1 VLAGKLSPRLVRSG
15 HFVVALELH
24 ASEESHLKT
33 LGKRSKRKI
42 AMRWLSIRLI
52 VSLIVGITLVSLAF
66 SYNEVR
72 REKLALRRDLER
84 RAEVL
89 GESLAGYIEPYL
101 EKQSPHQLQRV
112 VDRFGNRER
121 LQGMAIYDKDGAL
134 LAATSGL
141 PDRLGK
147 QPQLVTQA
155 IATDQGVG
163 QFSHLGAA
171 SVHIYAYPLRQQDK
185 AVGGLVIVH
194 DAGYINTQSTRMW
207 KDAFVRVLVQV
218 FLIALITLLIVRWSI
233 VGPIAKAAQWMKA
246 LRTGKETTPPAVP
259 DLDLLRPLAREMQSF
274 AASLMAARSA
284 AEVEAQLRETAES
297 VWTAER
303 LAVHVR
309 SKLGDSGLIILSN
322 REPYSH
328 TRKGESLE
336 VVVPPSGLVT
346 ALEPI
351 LCACDGRWVA
361 HGSGDADRETV
372 DAKAH
377 LRVPPDDPKYTLRRV
392 WLTKEEEEGY
402 YFGFSN
408 EGLWPLCHIAHT
420 RPIFRTSD
428 WDAYR
433 EVNQKFADAVLEEM
447 VDFEEPLLLVQDYHF
462 ALVPRLVKT
471 QRPDARVAIF
481 WHIPWPNAEA
491 FGICPWQRELIEGML
506 GADLIGFHIQSHC
519 NNFLQTVD
527 RTLESRIDWEHF
539 AVDREEHRTVVKPFP
554 ISVDFQEISA
564 SPRSGESPYTERV
577 NLLRELGVNASF
589 LGVGVDR
596 VDYTKGILERF
607 LGIERFL
614 EKYPA
619 YQNKFTFVQIGAP
632 SRTHI
637 KRYHDLLGEVES
649 EADRINWRFQ
659 SGSWRPIVYLKR
671 QYSHEEVEKYYRAA
685 DVCLVTSLHD
695 GMNLVAKEF
704 LAARDDDQ
712 GVLILSRFTG
722 AARELNDALIVNPY
736 DIEQMAE
743 SIRVALELPAE
754 ERQVRMR
761 RMRRTVQEHNVYRWA
776 ANLIADLSSVRLTP
790 NNNVVPMPDR
800 KQFSAKTGHDL
811 RTAGDIKLADIK
823 LKEAS
828 ASTNF

>member
-1 VLAGKLSPRLVRSG
+1 
-15 HFVVALELH
+15 
-24 ASEESHLKT
+24 
-33 LGKRSKRKI
+33 
-42 AMRWLSIRLI
+42 MRWLSVRLI
-52 VSLIVGITLVSLAF
+52 VSLILGITLVSLAF
-66 SYNEVR
+66 SYKEVR
-72 REKLALRRDLER
+72 REKLALRGDLEQ

-89 GESLAGYIEPYL
+89 GESLAGYIEPYM
-101 EKQSPHQLQRV
+101 EKQSHRELQRI
-112 VDRFGNRER
+112 VDRFANRER
-121 LQGMAIYDKDGAL
+121 LEGMAIYDKTGAL

-141 PDRLGK
+141 SDRLGQK
-147 QPQLVTQA
+147 PPLVLQA
-155 IATDQGVG
+155 IAANRASG
-163 QFSHLGAA
+163 QFSRLGTA
-171 SVHIYAYPLRQQDK
+171 SVHIYAYPLRQHDD

-194 DAGYINTQSTRMW
+194 DASYINTQSARIW
-207 KDAFVRVLVQV
+207 KESFVRVLVQV
-218 FLIALITLLIVRWSI
+218 LLIALITLLIVRWSI

-246 LRTGKETTPPAVP
+246 LRTGKGTMPSPAP
-259 DLDLLRPLAREMQSF
+259 DLDLLRPLAAEMETF
-274 AASLMAARSA
+274 AASLVAARSA
-284 AEVEAQLRETAES
+284 AEAEAQLRETAETI
-297 VWTAER
+297 WTAER

-309 SKLGDSGLIILSN
+309 SKLGDSGLVVVSN
-322 REPYSH
+322 REPYLH

-351 LCACDGRWVA
+351 LCACDGKWVA
-361 HGSGDADRETV
+361 HGSGEADRETV
-372 DAKAH
+372 DAKDH

-420 RPIFRTSD
+420 RPIFRTPD
-428 WDAYR
+428 WDSYR
-433 EVNQKFADAVLEEM
+433 AVNQKFADAVLEEM
-447 VDFEEPLLLVQDYHF
+447 EHFEQPLLLVQDYHF
-462 ALVPRLVKT
+462 ALLPRLVKW

-519 NNFLQTVD
+519 TNFLQTVD

-539 AVDREEHRTVVKPFP
+539 AVDREDHRTVVKPFP

-577 NLLRELGVNASF
+577 NLMRGLGVTASF

-607 LGIERFL
+607 LAIERLL
-614 EKYPA
+614 EKYPT
-619 YQNKFTFVQIGAP
+619 YQGKFTFVQIGAP

-637 KRYHDLLGEVES
+637 KRYHDLLGEVEA

-671 QYSHEEVEKYYRAA
+671 QHTHEEVQKYYRAA
-685 DVCLVTSLHD
+685 DVCMVTSLHD

-704 LAARDDDQ
+704 LAARDDEQ

-736 DIEQMAE
+736 DTEQMAE
-743 SIRVALELPAE
+743 AIRIALELPAE
-754 ERQVRMR
+754 ERQARMR
-761 RMRRTVQEHNVYRWA
+761 RMRRVVQEQNIYRWA
-776 ANLIADLSSVRLTP
+776 GDLIAELSNVRLATE
-790 NNNVVPMPDR
+790 NIGSISGV
-800 KQFSAKTGHDL
+800 KGFSARTGH
-811 RTAGDIKLADIK
+811 
-823 LKEAS
+823 
-828 ASTNF
+828 

>member
-1 VLAGKLSPRLVRSG
+1 
-15 HFVVALELH
+15 
-24 ASEESHLKT
+24 
-33 LGKRSKRKI
+33 
-42 AMRWLSIRLI
+42 MRWLSARLI

-66 SYNEVR
+66 TYKEVQR
-72 REKLALRRDLER
+72 QKSGLRRDLER
-84 RAEVL
+84 SDAVL

-101 EKQSPHQLQRV
+101 EKQSPRQFQKI
-112 VDRFGNRER
+112 VDRFGNREG
-121 LQGMAIYDKDGAL
+121 LEGMAIYDKDGAL
-134 LAATSGL
+134 LAATSAL
-141 PDRLGK
+141 PDRIGK
-147 QPQLVTQA
+147 QPPLVTQA
-155 IATDQGVG
+155 ISTNQGSG
-163 QFSHLGAA
+163 QFSRFGAA
-171 SVHIYAYPLRQQDK
+171 SVHIYAYPLRQHDVV
-185 AVGGLVIVH
+185 VGGIVIVH
-194 DAGYINTQSTRMW
+194 DASYINTQSTRMW
-207 KDAFVRVLVQV
+207 REAFGSVLVQV
-218 FLIALITLLIVRWSI
+218 LLIALITLLIVRWSI

-246 LRTGKETTPPAVP
+246 LRTGKGTPPAAP
-259 DLDLLRPLAREMQSF
+259 DLDLLRPLAREMQTF

-284 AEVEAQLRETAES
+284 AEVEAHLRETAES
-297 VWTAER
+297 IWTAER

-309 SKLGDSGLIILSN
+309 SKLGDSGLIVVSN

-351 LCACDGRWVA
+351 LCACDGKWVA

-372 DAKAH
+372 DANAH

-433 EVNQKFADAVLEEM
+433 EVNQKFANAALEEM
-447 VDFEEPLLLVQDYHF
+447 ADFEQPLLLVQDYHF
-462 ALVPRLVKT
+462 ALVPRLVKK

-491 FGICPWQRELIEGML
+491 FGICPWQRELVDGML
-506 GADLIGFHIQSHC
+506 GSDLIGFHIQSHC

-539 AVDREEHRTVVKPFP
+539 AIDREDHRTVVKPFP

-564 SPRSGESPYTERV
+564 SPRSGDSPYTERV
-577 NLLRELGVNASF
+577 DLLRALGVNASF

-607 LGIERFL
+607 LGIERLL
-614 EKYPA
+614 EKYPT

-637 KRYHDLLGEVES
+637 KRYHDLLGEVEA

-659 SGSWRPIVYLKR
+659 NGSWKPIVYLKR
-671 QYSHEEVEKYYRAA
+671 QFSHEEVEKYYRAA

-704 LAARDDDQ
+704 IAARDDEQ

-736 DIEQMAE
+736 DVEQMAE
-743 SIRVALELPAE
+743 AIRIALELPAE
-754 ERQVRMR
+754 ERQARMQRMR
-761 RMRRTVQEHNVYRWA
+761 RVVQEHNIFRWA
-776 ANLIADLSSVRLTP
+776 GNLIADLSNVRLP
-790 NNNVVPMPDR
+790 PR
-800 KQFSAKTGHDL
+800 KIETMSGFRGLSAGIGH
-811 RTAGDIKLADIK
+811 
-823 LKEAS
+823 
-828 ASTNF
+828 

>member
-1 VLAGKLSPRLVRSG
+1 
-15 HFVVALELH
+15 
-24 ASEESHLKT
+24 
-33 LGKRSKRKI
+33 
-42 AMRWLSIRLI
+42 MRWLSVRLI

-72 REKLALRRDLER
+72 LEKLALRRDLER

-101 EKQSPHQLQRV
+101 EKQSHRELQRI

-121 LQGMAIYDKDGAL
+121 LQGMAIYSKDGAV
-134 LAATSGL
+134 LAETPGL
-141 PDRLGK
+141 PDRLGEN
-147 QPQLVTQA
+147 PPLVAQA
-155 IATDQGVG
+155 IAANQGSG
-163 QFSHLGAA
+163 QFTRLGAT
-171 SVHIYAYPLRQQDK
+171 SVHIYAYPLRQHDE
-185 AVGGLVIVH
+185 AVGGLLIVH
-194 DAGYINTQSTRMW
+194 DASYINAQSTRMW
-207 KDAFVRVLVQV
+207 REAFVRVLVQV

-233 VGPIAKAAQWMKA
+233 VGPIAKAAQWMKS
-246 LRTGKETTPPAVP
+246 LRTGKGKMPSAAP
-259 DLDLLRPLAREMQSF
+259 DLGLLRPLAREMQTF

-284 AEVEAQLRETAES
+284 AETEAQLRETAES
-297 VWTAER
+297 IWTAER
-303 LAVHVR
+303 LAVHLR
-309 SKLGDSGLIILSN
+309 SKLADSQLIVVSN

-351 LCACDGRWVA
+351 LCACDGKWVA
-361 HGSGDADRETV
+361 HGSGDADQETV
-372 DAKAH
+372 DANDH
-377 LRVPPDDPKYTLRRV
+377 LRVPPDDPRYTLRRV
-392 WLTKEEEEGY
+392 WLTKDEEEGY

-428 WDAYR
+428 WESYQA
-433 EVNQKFADAVLEEM
+433 VNRKFAEAVLEEM
-447 VDFEEPLLLVQDYHF
+447 AEFEQPLLLVQDYHF
-462 ALVPRLVKT
+462 ALLPRLVKKK
-471 QRPDARVAIF
+471 RPDARVAIF

-491 FGICPWQRELIEGML
+491 FGICPWQRELIDGML

-539 AVDREEHRTVVKPFP
+539 AVDREDHRTIVKPFP

-577 NLLRELGVNASF
+577 NLLRGLGVSASF

-607 LGIERFL
+607 LAIERL
-614 EKYPA
+614 LDKYPI

-659 SGSWRPIVYLKR
+659 NASWRPIVFLER
-671 QYSHEEVEKYYRAA
+671 HFSHEEVQKYYRAA

-704 LAARDDDQ
+704 LAARDDEQ

-736 DIEQMAE
+736 DTEQMAE
-743 SIRVALELPAE
+743 AVRIALELPAE
-754 ERQVRMR
+754 ERQARMR
-761 RMRRTVQEHNVYRWA
+761 RMRSVVQEHNVYRWA
-776 ANLIADLSSVRLTP
+776 GNLIAELSSVRLTP
-790 NNNVVPMPDR
+790 EDIGAIGGLKGFR
-800 KQFSAKTGHDL
+800 ARTGH
-811 RTAGDIKLADIK
+811 
-823 LKEAS
+823 
-828 ASTNF
+828 

>member
-1 VLAGKLSPRLVRSG
+1 
-15 HFVVALELH
+15 
-24 ASEESHLKT
+24 
-33 LGKRSKRKI
+33 
-42 AMRWLSIRLI
+42 MRWLSIRLI

-72 REKLALRRDLER
+72 LEKQALRRDLER

-89 GESLAGYIEPYL
+89 GESLAGYIEPHL
-101 EKQSPHQLQRV
+101 EKQPRRELQRI
-112 VDRFGNRER
+112 VDHFGNRER
-121 LQGMAIYDKDGAL
+121 LQGMAIYDKEGAL
-134 LAATSGL
+134 LAATPGL
-141 PDRLGK
+141 PNRLGER
-147 QPQLVTQA
+147 PSLVTQA
-155 IATDQGVG
+155 ITANQGSG
-163 QFSHLGAA
+163 QFTRLEAE
-171 SVHIYAYPLRQQDK
+171 SVHIYAYPLRQQDE

-194 DAGYINTQSTRMW
+194 DASYINAQSARMW
-207 KDAFVRVLVQV
+207 REAFWRVLVQV
-218 FLIALITLLIVRWSI
+218 LLITLITLLIVRWSI
-233 VGPIAKAAQWMKA
+233 VGPIAKAAQWMKS
-246 LRTGKETTPPAVP
+246 LRTGKGKLPSAAP
-259 DLDLLRPLAREMQSF
+259 DLGLLRPLAREMQTF
-274 AASLMAARSA
+274 AISLMAARSA
-284 AEVEAQLRETAES
+284 AEAEAQMRETAES
-297 VWTAER
+297 IWTAER

-309 SKLGDSGLIILSN
+309 GKLGGSGLIIVSN

-351 LCACDGRWVA
+351 LCACDGKWVA
-361 HGSGDADRETV
+361 HGSGDADQETV
-372 DAKAH
+372 DANGH

-392 WLTKEEEEGY
+392 WLAKDEEEGY

-428 WDAYR
+428 WESYR
-433 EVNQKFADAVLEEM
+433 AVNQKFADAVLEEM
-447 VDFEEPLLLVQDYHF
+447 ADFEQPLLLVQDYHF
-462 ALVPRLVKT
+462 ALLPRLVKKK
-471 QRPDARVAIF
+471 RPDARVAIF

-539 AVDREEHRTVVKPFP
+539 AVDREDHRTVVKPFP
-554 ISVDFQEISA
+554 ISVDFQEIAS
-564 SPRSGESPYTERV
+564 SPRSGESPYTDRV
-577 NLLRELGVNASF
+577 NLLRDLGVSASF

-607 LGIERFL
+607 LGIERLL
-614 EKYPA
+614 EKHPI
-619 YQNKFTFVQIGAP
+619 YQNRFTFVQIGAP

-659 SGSWRPIVYLKR
+659 RGSWRPIVFLKR
-671 QYSHEEVEKYYRAA
+671 HFTHEEVERYYRAA

-704 LAARDDDQ
+704 VAARDDEQ

-722 AARELNDALIVNPY
+722 AARELNDALVVNPY
-736 DIEQMAE
+736 DTEQMAE
-743 SIRVALELPAE
+743 AIRIALELPAE
-754 ERQVRMR
+754 ERQARMR
-761 RMRRTVQEHNVYRWA
+761 RMRSVVQERNVYHWA
-776 ANLIADLSSVRLTP
+776 GDLIAELSSVRLAPENIET
-790 NNNVVPMPDR
+790 MSGLKGYR
-800 KQFSAKTGHDL
+800 ARTG
-811 RTAGDIKLADIK
+811 R
-823 LKEAS
+823 
-828 ASTNF
+828 

>member
-1 VLAGKLSPRLVRSG
+1 
-15 HFVVALELH
+15 
-24 ASEESHLKT
+24 
-33 LGKRSKRKI
+33 
-42 AMRWLSIRLI
+42 MRWLSVRLI

-66 SYNEVR
+66 SYKEVQ
-72 REKLALRRDLER
+72 REKLGLRKDLER

-101 EKQSPHQLQRV
+101 QKHSPRELQKI

-121 LQGMAIYDKDGAL
+121 LEGMAIYDKEGAL
-134 LAATSGL
+134 LAATHGL

-147 QPQLVTQA
+147 QPPLVTLA
-155 IATDQGVG
+155 IATNQGSG
-163 QFSHLGAA
+163 QFTRLGTA
-171 SVHIYAYPLRQQDK
+171 SVQIYAYPLRQNDE

-194 DAGYINTQSTRMW
+194 DASYINAQSTRMW
-207 KDAFVRVLVQV
+207 REAFVRVLVQV
-218 FLIALITLLIVRWSI
+218 LLIALITLLIVRWSI

-246 LRTGKETTPPAVP
+246 LRTGKGTPPAAP
-259 DLDLLRPLAREMQSF
+259 DLDVLRPLAREMQTF

-284 AEVEAQLRETAES
+284 AEVEAHLRETAES

-309 SKLGDSGLIILSN
+309 SKLGDSGLIVVSN

-351 LCACDGRWVA
+351 LCACDGKWVA

-372 DAKAH
+372 DANAH

-428 WDAYR
+428 WEAYR
-433 EVNQKFADAVLEEM
+433 EVNEKFANAALEEM
-447 VDFEEPLLLVQDYHF
+447 ADFEQPLLLVQDYHF
-462 ALVPRLVKT
+462 ALVPRLVKRE
-471 QRPDARVAIF
+471 RPDARVAIF

-491 FGICPWQRELIEGML
+491 FGICPWQRELIDGML
-506 GADLIGFHIQSHC
+506 GSDLIGFHIQSHC

-539 AVDREEHRTVVKPFP
+539 AIDREDHRTVVKPFP
-554 ISVDFQEISA
+554 ISVDFREISA
-564 SPRSGESPYTERV
+564 SPRSNESPYTERV
-577 NLLRELGVNASF
+577 DLLRGLGVNASF

-607 LGIERFL
+607 LAIERLL

-619 YQNKFTFVQIGAP
+619 YQKKFTFVQIGAP

-637 KRYHDLLGEVES
+637 KRYHDLLGEVEA

-659 SGSWRPIVYLKR
+659 NGSWRPIVYLQR
-671 QYSHEEVEKYYRAA
+671 QFSHEEVQKYYRAA

-704 LAARDDDQ
+704 IAARDDEQ

-736 DIEQMAE
+736 DTEQMAE
-743 SIRVALELPAE
+743 AIRIALELPAE
-754 ERQVRMR
+754 ERQARMQRMR
-761 RMRRTVQEHNVYRWA
+761 RVVQEHNIFRWA
-776 ANLIADLSSVRLTP
+776 GNLIADLSNVRLAP
-790 NNNVVPMPDR
+790 R
-800 KQFSAKTGHDL
+800 KIESMMGLRGFSARTGH
-811 RTAGDIKLADIK
+811 
-823 LKEAS
+823 
-828 ASTNF
+828 